1 MPNVSVVIPTFNRRE
16 VIVQALQSVFA
27 QSYRDYEV
35 IVVDDGSDDHTETAI
50 AGFGDRV
57 RYVFQDRSGP
67 GRARNRGIS
76 LARGDLIAFMDS
88 DDQWEP
94 THLAMGVEV
103 FERYSEC
110 ALVCTQ
116 ARVENRTEGRDNDD
130 GKILY
135 GDLYA
140 SLFQHNFVRTPAT
153 MVRKRCLED
162 LGGFNEFYHCFEDY
176 DLWLRIAAR
185 HSIARL
191 RRRSVRLRRRTD
203 NLSQDS
209 NADRAIILQILEANR
224 DARRISESIYR
235 RRISNC
241 CLALARYEFA
251 SGRRDSGWR
260 HLMRARGLT
269 PFRLRPYR
277 YLVKTSGYEIVRT
290 VFRCGPRPDA
300 RGSL

>member
-1 MPNVSVVIPTFNRRE
+1 MPNVTVVIPTFNRRE

-27 QSYRDYEV
+27 QSYRDFEV
-35 IVVDDGSDDHTETAI
+35 VVVDDGSDDHTETGI
-50 AGFGDRV
+50 ANFGDRV
-57 RYVFQDRSGP
+57 RYVFQDHSGP

-76 LARGDLIAFMDS
+76 LARGDLIAFLDS

-110 ALVCTQ
+110 ALVCSQ
-116 ARVENRTEGRDNDD
+116 ARVENRTEGGGIDD

-162 LGGFNEFYHCFEDY
+162 LGGFNEFYNCFEDY

-191 RRRSVRLRRRTD
+191 GRWSVRLCRRAD

-241 CLALARYEFA
+241 CLGLARYEFVN
-251 SGRRDSGWR
+251 GRRYHGWR
-260 HLMRARGLT
+260 HLMRAQSLT

-277 YLVKTSGYEIVRT
+277 YLVKMLGYEIGYAM
-290 VFRCGPRPDA
+290 FRSGR
-300 RGSL
+300 

>member
-35 IVVDDGSDDHTETAI
+35 IVVDDGSDDHTETGI
-50 AGFGDRV
+50 ASFGDRV

-76 LARGDLIAFMDS
+76 LARGDLIAFLDS

-94 THLAMGVEV
+94 THLAMEVEV
-103 FERYSEC
+103 FERFSDC
-110 ALVCTQ
+110 ALVCSQ
-116 ARVENRTEGRDNDD
+116 ARVENRTKGGGIDD
-130 GKILY
+130 GKVLY
-135 GDLYA
+135 GDLYV

-162 LGGFNEFYHCFEDY
+162 LGGFNEFYNCFEDY

-185 HSIARL
+185 HSIARI
-191 RRRSVRLRRRTD
+191 RRRSVRLRRRAD

-209 NADRAIILQILEANR
+209 KADRAIILQILEANR
-224 DARRISESIYR
+224 DVRRVSESNYR

-241 CLALARYEFA
+241 CLALARYEFVN
-251 SGRRDSGWR
+251 GRRDHGWR
-260 HLMRARGLT
+260 HLMRAQTLT
-269 PFRLRPYR
+269 PLRLRPYR
-277 YLVKTSGYEIVRT
+277 YLVKMLGYEIVRS
-290 VFRCGPRPDA
+290 VFR
-300 RGSL
+300 RG